1 MRTDW
6 VSKSVDIAPG
16 HRILIAEFVTK
27 VPSMIQP
34 KTTLA
39 TKRKTCTPSESSKK
53 QKLTVYPTPESNGSN
68 ITVNYERSTTDLA
81 DIASKIRMQI
91 AKWQRMQPEDQVK
104 QLKEHEQFE
113 LRVSRSENPE
123 IPADVCITCMMCDKH
138 LPLSKGSKYASF
150 SISNWTRHVK
160 VCVLK
165 KKQKASR
172 VTQSTLSNFLPHIT
186 NKSLQ
191 RSSKTE
197 SIGEASSHLCV
208 SESSSGNQST
218 LSVQVLGSAVK
229 VNRIFRYP
237 LLLSMN
243 RRG

>member
-6 VSKSVDIAPG
+6 VSKSIDIAPG

-27 VPSMIQP
+27 IRNMIQP

-39 TKRKTCTPSESSKK
+39 TKRKTCIPSESSKK
-53 QKLTVYPTPESNGSN
+53 QKLTVHPSPESNGSN

-81 DIASKIRMQI
+81 DIASKIWTQI

-113 LRVSRSENPE
+113 VRVSRSENPE

-150 SISNWTRHVK
+150 SISNWSRHVK
-160 VCVLK
+160 VCMLK

-172 VTQSTLSNFLPHIT
+172 VTQSTLSNFLPYIT
-186 NKSLQ
+186 NTSLQ
-191 RSSKTE
+191 GSSKAE

-218 LSVQVLGSAVK
+218 LSVPSAGFSSGSE
-229 VNRIFRYP
+229 RDF
-237 LLLSMN
+237 
-243 RRG
+243 

>member
-1 MRTDW
+1 M
-6 VSKSVDIAPG
+6 
-16 HRILIAEFVTK
+16 H
-27 VPSMIQP
+27 
-34 KTTLA
+34 
-39 TKRKTCTPSESSKK
+39 
-53 QKLTVYPTPESNGSN
+53 PTPESNGSN

-172 VTQSTLSNFLPHIT
+172 VTQSTLSNYLPHIT

-191 RSSKTE
+191 GSSKTE
-197 SIGEASSHLCV
+197 SIGEASSHLCI
-208 SESSSGNQST
+208 SESSLGKQST
-218 LSVQVLGSAVK
+218 LSVPSAGFS
-229 VNRIFRYP
+229 IESEQEF
-237 LLLSMN
+237 
-243 RRG
+243 